1 MLWSAW
7 SQASSYKERWI
18 NRISLTCIYWSPYIE
33 QWRSSFP
40 AFHQLPSEFKKFLLV
55 ESRIWENLLVES
67 GILGFGIRNTAQ
79 GIRKPSKD
87 CNPESKFHW
96 QRLESSFW
104 NPESTAWNLESKTVL
119 DSLIWGEDT
128 KLLFQTLP
136 WGKFPLGDLL
146 RYLTLCE
153 TVTMLP
159 GKYPTVSQVNRY
171 K

>member
-18 NRISLTCIYWSPYIE
+18 NRISQTCIYWSPYIE
-33 QWRSSFP
+33 QLRSSFP
-40 AFHQLPSEFKKFLLV
+40 AFHQLPPESKKFLLV
-55 ESRIWENLLVES
+55 ESRVWENLLLES
-67 GILGFGIRNTAQ
+67 EILGFGIRNTAQ
-79 GIRKPSKD
+79 GIRKPFKD
-87 CNPESKFHW
+87 SNPESKFHW
-96 QRLESSFW
+96 QRLESSSW
-104 NPESTAWNLESKTVL
+104 NPESTAWNPESKTVL
-119 DSLIWGEDT
+119 DSLTWGEDT

-136 WGKFPLGDLL
+136 GGKFHLGYLL